1 VISSAAELGA
11 ACVKDA
17 QPLRAL
23 ICFGVFELDP
33 ESRELRKQ
41 GLKVRLQEQPFQI
54 LQILLERPGK
64 VVTLEELQQRIWPAD
79 TFVDFD
85 QGLYNATKKLRE
97 ALGDSADAPRYVET
111 LSRRGYRFIGTLNG
125 NGSATPAAADVP
137 PKSPTAETRASR
149 RRLKLGI
156 ALGLGAAALIGA
168 VLSVIPAKVWQ
179 RLAGKDTVPQIRSLA
194 VLPLQNLSADTS
206 QEYFSDGM
214 TDALITDLAQISS
227 VKVISRTSVM
237 HYKKTDKTLPEI
249 ARELNVDGIVEGTV
263 QRSGDRVR
271 ITAQLIYGPS
281 DKHVW
286 ASSYE
291 RDVRDVFAL
300 QRDITD
306 EITRQIQARVTTPN
320 QASPAPP
327 RPVDPKVLEAYIAGS
342 YHLRGYSRG
351 AGDDEVKKAQAYF
364 QQAIDADP
372 NFAAAYIG
380 LARAHQTVLQGS
392 KDDLPIMR
400 RAAEKA
406 VELDP
411 SSSDAW
417 VALADAKSESWD
429 RNGAEEEYRRAIA
442 LNSNNAQ
449 AHDGLGGILDM
460 TGRLDEGWKEYQ
472 LAQQLDPNQDHLA
485 NALYQR
491 GQFDRAIEIRQ
502 RIAQSDPMNGY
513 NHYALA
519 MIYALRGM
527 YEEFAQE
534 MGTSFSLYGAPE
546 VGNRLQRA
554 YDKSGYQG
562 ALRQWAK
569 DMEHLAATKQVY
581 VPGIL
586 AQVYTALGD
595 KDRAFYWLEEHRQH
609 RDLARTDPTEF
620 FKTDPWL
627 APLRSDP
634 RFSDF
639 LRRVGL
645 PP

>member
-1 VISSAAELGA
+1 MVATPTQSRIL
-11 ACVKDA
+11 KF
-17 QPLRAL
+17 AL
-23 ICFGVFELDP
+23 FEVDL
-33 ESRELRKQ
+33 EAGELRKSGMRQ
-41 GLKVRLQEQPFQI
+41 KLAGQPFEV
-54 LQILLERPGK
+54 LRLLLERPQEI
-64 VVTLEELQQRIWPAD
+64 VTREELQQRIWPKD
-79 TFVDFD
+79 TFVDYD
-85 QGLYNATKKLRE
+85 LALRKAITRLRE
-97 ALGDSADAPRYVET
+97 VLGDSAESPRFIET
-111 LSRRGYRFIGTLNG
+111 IPRRGYRFIAAVNG
-125 NGSATPAAADVP
+125 NGSAALSATEP
-137 PKSPTAETRASR
+137 PSKVETETEPRASR
-149 RRLKLGI
+149 RIMRIGIVLGF
-156 ALGLGAAALIGA
+156 GAAVLLGA
-168 VLSVIPAKVWQ
+168 VLALTPAKFRQ
-179 RLAGKDTVPQIRSLA
+179 RFSDKSTVPPIRSIA
-194 VLPLQNLSADTS
+194 VLPLQNLSADPA

-249 ARELNVDGIVEGTV
+249 ARELNVDGIIEGTV

-380 LARAHQTVLQGS
+380 LARAHQILLQGS

-406 VELDP
+406 VELDS

-417 VALADAKSESWD
+417 VAVADAKRESWD

-442 LNSNNAQ
+442 LNPNNAQ
-449 AHDGLGGILDM
+449 AHDGLGGILDT
-460 TGRLDEGWKEYQ
+460 TGRLDEGWKEHQ

-485 NALYQR
+485 DALYQR

-502 RIAQSDPMNGY
+502 RIAQSDPVNGY

-519 MIYALRGM
+519 MIYALKGM
-527 YEEFAQE
+527 YKEFAQE
-534 MGTSFSLYGAPE
+534 MGTSFSLYGTPE

-562 ALRQWAK
+562 ALRQLAK
-569 DMEHLAATKQVY
+569 DLEHLAASKQGY

-586 AQVYTALGD
+586 AQVYAALGD
-595 KDRAFYWLEEHRQH
+595 KDRAFYWLEEYRQH
-609 RDLARTDPTEF
+609 RDLARTDPTGF

-634 RFSDF
+634 RFGDF
-639 LRRVGL
+639 LRRAGL

>member
-1 VISSAAELGA
+1 VES
-11 ACVKDA
+11 VRA
-17 QPLRAL
+17 QSR
-23 ICFGVFELDP
+23 IIKFGVFEVDL
-33 ESRELRKQ
+33 EVGEVRKSGMRQ
-41 GLKVRLQEQPFQI
+41 KLARQPFQV
-54 LQILLERPGK
+54 LRILLEHP
-64 VVTLEELQQRIWPAD
+64 QQVLTREQLKQHIWPD
-79 TFVDFD
+79 ETVVDYD
-85 QGLYNATKKLRE
+85 LALKKAINRIRE
-97 ALGDSADAPRYVET
+97 VLGDSAESPRYIET
-111 LSRRGYRFIGTLNG
+111 IPRRGYRFIAPLNG
-125 NGSATPAAADVP
+125 IGITEPAIKP
-137 PKSPTAETRASR
+137 QPTITRRHRVGFRVGLAY
-149 RRLKLGI
+149 
-156 ALGLGAAALIGA
+156 GLGAAVLLMATLSFPPHGSWQLISGL
-168 VLSVIPAKVWQ
+168 VS
-179 RLAGKDTVPQIRSLA
+179 TPQIHSLA
-194 VLPLQNLSADTS
+194 VLPLQNLSSDPA

-214 TDALITDLAQISS
+214 TDALITDLAQIGSL
-227 VKVISRTSVM
+227 KVISRTSSM
-237 HYKKTDKTLPEI
+237 QYKQTKKSLPAI
-249 ARELNVDGIVEGTV
+249 ARELNVDGIIEGTV

-271 ITAQLIYGPS
+271 ITAQLIHGPS
-281 DKHVW
+281 DKHLW
-286 ASSYE
+286 AKSYE

-327 RPVDPKVLEAYIAGS
+327 GPVDPKVLEEYVAGS

-380 LARAHQTVLQGS
+380 LARAHQILLQGS
-392 KDDLPIMR
+392 NDDLPIMR

-417 VALADAKSESWD
+417 VALADAKRESWD

-442 LNSNNAQ
+442 LNPNDAQ
-449 AHDGLGGILDM
+449 AHDGLGGILDT

-472 LAQQLDPNQDHLA
+472 LAQQLDPNKDHLA
-485 NALYQR
+485 DALYQR

-502 RIAQSDPMNGY
+502 RVAQSDPVNGY

-519 MIYALRGM
+519 MIYALKGM
-527 YEEFAQE
+527 YKEFAQE
-534 MGTSFSLYGAPE
+534 MDTSFSLYGAPE
-546 VGNRLQRA
+546 VGKRLHRA
-554 YDKSGYQG
+554 YDESGYLG
-562 ALRQWAK
+562 ALRQLAK
-569 DMEHLAATKQVY
+569 DLEHLAASKQVY

-595 KDRAFYWLEEHRQH
+595 KDRAFYWLEEYRQH

-634 RFSDF
+634 RFSEF
-639 LRRVGL
+639 LRRAGL
-645 PP
+645 SP

>member
-1 VISSAAELGA
+1 MVATPTQSRIL
-11 ACVKDA
+11 KF
-17 QPLRAL
+17 AL
-23 ICFGVFELDP
+23 FEVDL
-33 ESRELRKQ
+33 EAGELRKSGMRQ
-41 GLKVRLQEQPFQI
+41 KLAGQPFEV
-54 LQILLERPGK
+54 LRLLLERPQEI
-64 VVTLEELQQRIWPAD
+64 VTREELQQRIWPKD
-79 TFVDFD
+79 TFVDYD
-85 QGLYNATKKLRE
+85 LALRKAITRLRE
-97 ALGDSADAPRYVET
+97 ALGDSAESPRFIET
-111 LSRRGYRFIGTLNG
+111 IPRRGYRFIAAVNG
-125 NGSATPAAADVP
+125 NGSAALSATEP
-137 PKSPTAETRASR
+137 PSKVETETEPRASR
-149 RRLKLGI
+149 RIMRIGIVLGF
-156 ALGLGAAALIGA
+156 GAAVLLGA
-168 VLSVIPAKVWQ
+168 VLALTPAKFRQ
-179 RLAGKDTVPQIRSLA
+179 RFSDKSTVPPIRSIA
-194 VLPLQNLSADTS
+194 VLPLQNLSADPA

-380 LARAHQTVLQGS
+380 LASAHQTLLQGS

-406 VELDP
+406 VELDS

-417 VALADAKSESWD
+417 VAVADAKRESWD

-442 LNSNNAQ
+442 LNPNNAQ
-449 AHDGLGGILDM
+449 AHDGLGGILDT
-460 TGRLDEGWKEYQ
+460 TGRLDEGWKEHQ

-485 NALYQR
+485 DALYQR

-502 RIAQSDPMNGY
+502 RIAQSDPVNGY

-519 MIYALRGM
+519 MIYALKGM
-527 YEEFAQE
+527 YKEFAQE

-562 ALRQWAK
+562 ALRQLAK
-569 DMEHLAATKQVY
+569 DLEHLAASKQAY

-595 KDRAFYWLEEHRQH
+595 KDRAFYWLEEYRQH
-609 RDLARTDPTEF
+609 RDLARTDPTGF

-634 RFSDF
+634 RFGDF
-639 LRRVGL
+639 LRRAGL